1 MATILVIEDDVSIR
15 QTLVAILERA
25 NHKTAVA
32 DSLATA
38 RQQFEHVN
46 PDLIV
51 LDIGLPDGTGYAL
64 AAQWRA
70 VSNVGIVILT
80 GRGEIEDRVLGLSL
94 GADYYLVKPVDPR
107 EFVATIQTLLTRIQ
121 GQRHAFAKGQE
132 HTQSGWR
139 LDGVTWRLLSD
150 SGVNVALTGKEYLLL
165 KTLSEAKGQ
174 HVSRQALTE
183 RLGGVQ
189 SLNAEKAMNVLI
201 SRLRKKVADQSDVDL
216 PLKTLRSHGYAF
228 PGLYVEA

>member
-38 RQQFEHVN
+38 REQFEIVN

-70 VSNVGIVILT
+70 VSSVGIVILT
-80 GRGEIEDRVLGLSL
+80 GRGDVEDRVLGLNL

-121 GQRHAFAKGQE
+121 AQRTVYEQDYGQV
-132 HTQSGWR
+132 SWR
-139 LDGVTWRLLSD
+139 LDGVTWRLISD

-174 HVSRQALTE
+174 HVSRQTLTE

-189 SLNAEKAMNVLI
+189 SVNAEKAMNVLI

-228 PGLYVEA
+228 PGLYLEA